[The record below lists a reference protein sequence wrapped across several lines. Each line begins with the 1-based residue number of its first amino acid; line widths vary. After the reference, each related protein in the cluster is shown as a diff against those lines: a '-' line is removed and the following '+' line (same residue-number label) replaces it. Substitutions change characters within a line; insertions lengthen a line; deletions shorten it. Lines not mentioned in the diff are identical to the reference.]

1 MLIIFGVLNGSVSP
15 ILKKVTVSSYNF
27 DCRISAVGTMSLSLS
42 AVKSLCLDALC
53 SPRVALNRASAEAI
67 TSVILAAE
75 RDGAKSHGLFR
86 LPGYCAGI
94 LHNKVNPLSEPIV
107 TDVSPGVVLCD
118 AQHGYA
124 PLAFER
130 ALPALA
136 KKAKLNGIASLL
148 IRNSFHFAA
157 LWYEAEKLATD
168 HALASM
174 VFVNSK
180 SYVAQP
186 GGTGRRLYGTNPMS
200 FGFPRNGQFPL
211 VIDQASSVMARGEI
225 MLHGG
230 SDGSDAILP
239 EGVGLDAEGKPTRDA
254 QAVLEGA
261 QLPFGGIKGA
271 NIALMVELLAAGMT
285 DSPFSFEAHEE
296 DPSWFGP
303 TRHGEFI
310 IAMDPIKMGV
320 NAAHA
325 ETLFQRLS
333 EDGGRLPGSRRHQT
347 RDQRCSGLDDDDEDS
362 IHVQIEERLLNE
374 ITGIIDGRDNET
386 QGYS

>member
-1 MLIIFGVLNGSVSP
+1 M
-15 ILKKVTVSSYNF
+15 T
-27 DCRISAVGTMSLSLS
+27 SLSLS
-42 AVKSLCLDALC
+42 AIKSLCLDALC
-53 SPRVALNRASAEAI
+53 SPRVALNQPSAEAI

-75 RDGAKSHGLFR
+75 RDGCKSHGVFR

-94 LHNKVNPLSEPIV
+94 LHKKVDPLSEPII
-107 TDVSPGVVLCD
+107 TSVSPGVVLCD

-130 ALPALA
+130 ALPELA
-136 KKAKLNGIASLL
+136 KKAKLNGIASLS

-157 LWYEAEKLATD
+157 LWYEAEKLAAD
-168 HALASM
+168 HSLASL

-186 GGTGRRLYGTNPMS
+186 GGTGRRLFGTNPMS
-200 FGFPRNGQFPL
+200 FGFPRNGQSPL
-211 VIDQASSVMARGEI
+211 IIDQASSVMSRGEI
-225 MLHGG
+225 MLHKGC
-230 SDGSDAILP
+230 LP
-239 EGVGLDAEGKPTRDA
+239 EGVGLDADGKPSRDA

-271 NIALMVELLAAGMT
+271 NIALMVELLASGMT

-296 DPSWFGP
+296 DPNWFGP

-310 IAMDPIKMGV
+310 IAMDPCNMGAD
-320 NAAHA
+320 AAHA
-325 ETLFQRLS
+325 EMLFQRLS

-347 RDQRCSGLDDDDEDS
+347 RDQNRAEEGGGGEDS
-362 IHVQIEERLLNE
+362 VHVIDESLLNE
-374 ITGIIDGRDNET
+374 IHGIIEGRDNIT
-386 QGYS
+386 QGYLYR